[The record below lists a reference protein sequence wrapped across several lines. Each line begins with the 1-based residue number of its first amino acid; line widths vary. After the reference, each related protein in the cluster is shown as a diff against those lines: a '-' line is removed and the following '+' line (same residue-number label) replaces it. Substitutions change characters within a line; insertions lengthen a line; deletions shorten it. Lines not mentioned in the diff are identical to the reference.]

1 MTTVGANGPSSTMAD
16 RRGSGI
22 YDSNSPI
29 FSSLNLPNSGSGTS
43 GTGTLVGSSDSGDYG
58 DAAGTVGSMVGSV
71 LDDITIDDAM
81 ANIAIDAAVTAGDP
95 LRGDHSFDHRLM
107 NGGGESVSTGS
118 NTILGSA
125 PVNIP
130 GPRVAG
136 ASGGLNVSPPFG
148 PGSHLHNHVTSGSP
162 GTTGFGGP
170 FNPHNNSHASSFD
183 PFGPFGPLGSG
194 AGVGN
199 TSPSNSSNVVV
210 QAAASIL
217 EINRLKDEL
226 RTAQQ
231 KISSYEE
238 SMHQV

>member
-1 MTTVGANGPSSTMAD
+1 M
-16 RRGSGI
+16 
-22 YDSNSPI
+22 
-29 FSSLNLPNSGSGTS
+29 NLPNS

-107 NGGGESVSTGS
+107 NGESVSTSS

-130 GPRVAG
+130 GQRVAG
-136 ASGGLNVSPPFG
+136 GSGGLNVSPPFG
-148 PGSHLHNHVTSGSP
+148 PGSHHHNHVTSGSP
-162 GTTGFGGP
+162 GGTGFGGP

-199 TSPSNSSNVVV
+199 TSPTNSSNVVV

-238 SMHQV
+238 SMHQVWEEILY